1 MTSKER
7 DLMLQNII
15 DMVSKEKGG
24 VFGNFTRTAS
34 VNEVGNIS
42 DEEANRY
49 FDTLF
54 YSPNG
59 LQRVAMAM
67 QEPLK
72 IMLDYHGI
80 GRKLL
85 KIDPIPQ
92 GEIPVY
98 DKDTLEFAAVKVANL
113 GEPPVVE
120 TSVRRIA
127 IPTLNLMRQAKV
139 SYEDIEVRRYPVF
152 DRAKERVAIAMAIAE
167 DREIFNLLEVAA
179 AVGPNP
185 AITSATIGRATLASA
200 YGIIGDKQL
209 QPAQVVMS
217 PSKYANIIALDSTS
231 IDQATLN
238 TTTQTGSI
246 GVFFGMQLLVSTKLP
261 DPTHAFVT
269 TTPDKLGRIPLRK
282 ELQVQIFNN
291 VPKGCY
297 NVLGWELVGF
307 GIHNTYGVVL
317 IRQS

>member
-1 MTSKER
+1 MTSK
-7 DLMLQNII
+7 DKDMLLQNII
-15 DMVSKEKGG
+15 EILSKDKGG
-24 VFGNFTRTAS
+24 VFGNFSRKAS
-34 VNEVGNIS
+34 VTEVGNIS
-42 DEEANRY
+42 DEETNRY
-49 FDTLF
+49 FDAVF
-54 YSPNG
+54 YGPNG
-59 LQRVAMAM
+59 LQKVAMAM

-72 IMLDYHGI
+72 ILLDYHGI

-85 KIDPIPQ
+85 KVDVIPQ

-98 DKDTLEFAAVKVANL
+98 DKDIAEFAAVKVANL

-167 DREIFNLLEVAA
+167 DREVFNLLEVAA
-179 AVGPNP
+179 AVGPN
-185 AITSATIGRATLASA
+185 ASITSSTLGRATLAAA
-200 YGIIGDKQL
+200 YGVIGERQL

-217 PSKYANIIALDSTS
+217 PKKYANIIALDSTS

-297 NVLGWELVGF
+297 NVLGWELIGF
-307 GIHNTYGVVL
+307 GVHNTYGVVM
-317 IRQS
+317 IKES